1 MIIASLLLGLLA
13 LGKTALLAQTTT
25 SSNSAW
31 VGLENA
37 LQPQTVVNYL
47 HQPILI
53 EQDLA
58 ADQYFQ
64 DALHAF
70 DNKDDQKTAN
80 LIRKGAQEL
89 LKESP
94 EDTHNTQRKLVEQRV
109 GELYK
114 LSFQVE
120 SGLVNDRDVL
130 QGHFADADESLAHRY
145 YESTHTL
152 IGLMPEAFADRL
164 MGLSVHL
171 RNSKE
176 YHTPA
181 EKPIVTKAA
190 EDAAHLAGDIRKMKA
205 GERELTPDLKIRLDK
220 LMADIRALKLDE

>member
-1 MIIASLLLGLLA
+1 MILASLLLGLLT

-31 VGLENA
+31 AGLENA

-70 DNKDDQKTAN
+70 DNKDDQKTDN

-89 LKESP
+89 LK
-94 EDTHNTQRKLVEQRV
+94 
-109 GELYK
+109 
-114 LSFQVE
+114 
-120 SGLVNDRDVL
+120 
-130 QGHFADADESLAHRY
+130 
-145 YESTHTL
+145 
-152 IGLMPEAFADRL
+152 
-164 MGLSVHL
+164 
-171 RNSKE
+171 
-176 YHTPA
+176 
-181 EKPIVTKAA
+181 
-190 EDAAHLAGDIRKMKA
+190 
-205 GERELTPDLKIRLDK
+205 
-220 LMADIRALKLDE
+220 